1 MKNLEELEQTL
12 GHHFAR
18 RELLERALTH
28 RSYAHENNLGPMED
42 NERMEFLGDSILGF
56 LVSEALCKSRPNLS
70 EGQLSKL
77 KGFLVSSA
85 NLVQCAEQIRLGHY
99 LRLGKGEEKTGGRG
113 KQALLVNAF
122 EALIAAIYLD
132 AGLERVRTVVV
143 RFFTLQID
151 DITDAVSHVP
161 DFKSALQ
168 ERLQARGQK
177 PADYKLV
184 KALGPDHQK
193 LFTVEVVIDNV
204 GVAQG
209 RGLTKKAAEQAAAMQ
224 ALDMLKMDILKMDML
239 KMDMLKRDPAS

>member
-1 MKNLEELEQTL
+1 MKNLDELEQIL
-12 GHHFAR
+12 GYRFAR
-18 RELLERALTH
+18 RELLEQAMTH
-28 RSYAHENNLGPMED
+28 SSFAHEHNLGPMDD

-56 LVSEALCKSRPNLS
+56 LVSEALCEARPNLS

-85 NLVQCAEQIRLGHY
+85 NLVHCAEQIHLGRY

-132 AGLERVRTVVV
+132 AGVERVRDRIL
-143 RFFTLQID
+143 RFFTVQID
-151 DITDAVSHVP
+151 DISDVDAHVP

-168 ERLQARGQK
+168 ENLQASGQQ
-177 PADYKLV
+177 PVDYNLIEV
-184 KALGPDHQK
+184 LGPDHEK
-193 LFTVEVVIDNV
+193 FFTVEIVIDGV
-204 GVAQG
+204 AVAQG

-224 ALDMLKMDILKMDML
+224 AIRVLNSG
-239 KMDMLKRDPAS
+239 ATT

>member
-1 MKNLEELEQTL
+1 MKNLDELEQTL
-12 GHHFAR
+12 GYRFAR
-18 RELLERALTH
+18 RELLEKALTH
-28 RSYAHENNLGPMED
+28 SSFAHEHNLGPMED

-56 LVSEALCKSRPNLS
+56 LVSEALCEARPNLS

-85 NLVQCAEQIRLGHY
+85 NLVHCAEHIQLGHY

-132 AGLERVRTVVV
+132 AGVERVRDLIL

-151 DITDAVSHVP
+151 DISDAAAHVP

-168 ERLQARGQK
+168 ESLQARGQK
-177 PADYKLV
+177 PAAYNV
-184 KALGPDHQK
+184 IEVLGPDHQK
-193 LFTVEVVIDNV
+193 LFTVEIVIDSV
-204 GVAQG
+204 TVAQG

-224 ALDMLKMDILKMDML
+224 AMSVLKSDTA
-239 KMDMLKRDPAS
+239 P

>member
-1 MKNLEELEQTL
+1 MKNLDELEETL
-12 GHHFAR
+12 GYRFAH
-18 RELLERALTH
+18 RELLQQALTH
-28 RSYAHENNLGPMED
+28 RSYAHEHNFDPMAD

-56 LVSEALCKSRPNLS
+56 LVCEALCDAKPNLS

-85 NLVQCAEQIRLGHY
+85 NLVQCAEQIRLGQY

-132 AGLERVRTVVV
+132 AGVVRVRGVILP
-143 RFFTLQID
+143 FFSLQID
-151 DITDAVSHVP
+151 DITDGGSHIP

-168 ERLQARGQK
+168 EDLQARGQL
-177 PADYKLV
+177 PADYHLV
-184 KALGPDHQK
+184 EAQGPDHQK
-193 LFTVEVVIDNV
+193 LFTVEVVIDDV

-224 ALDMLKMDILKMDML
+224 AMDLLKKHAAD
-239 KMDMLKRDPAS
+239 

>member
-1 MKNLEELEQTL
+1 MNNLDELEQIL
-12 GHHFAR
+12 RCRFAR
-18 RELLERALTH
+18 RELLEQALTH
-28 RSYAHENNLGPMED
+28 SSFANENNLGPMED
-42 NERMEFLGDSILGF
+42 NERLEFLGDAILGF
-56 LVSEALCKSRPNLS
+56 LVSEALCEARPNLS

-132 AGLERVRTVVV
+132 AGVERARDIIL
-143 RFFTLQID
+143 RFFTVQINE
-151 DITDAVSHVP
+151 ITDAAGHVP

-168 ERLQARGQK
+168 EGLQARGRK
-177 PADYKLV
+177 PADYKLID
-184 KALGPDHQK
+184 ALGPDHEK
-193 LFTVEVVIDNV
+193 LFTVEVLIDNV
-204 GVAQG
+204 AVAEG

-224 ALDMLKMDILKMDML
+224 AMDLLKTDAD
-239 KMDMLKRDPAS
+239 S